1 MFYDLF
7 CDDDVLADD
16 CANVVPNLS
25 RLLSDDE
32 LTEILPEGSPYAEA
46 VILDGEELT
55 PDMALIVASMNWETM
70 MRNTA
75 AYLFTDWYYYATNP
89 DREHDYNNRQREIK
103 QLADAMLVLARKGS
117 VEVKTTLA
125 QVWNMPGMVFEA
137 LIVTP
142 DADVACALVRNKT
155 VCGEDLS
162 RAVKYGGSA
171 ACRVAVCERAADLTD
186 EILRA
191 IADEKIFAMCRGVK
205 VDADVV
211 EAARVELDRRG
222 AAVGE

>member
-16 CANVVPNLS
+16 CANVVPGLS

-55 PDMALIVASMNWETM
+55 PDMSLIVASMNWETM

-89 DREHDYNNRQREIK
+89 DSEHDYNNRQREIK

-137 LIVTP
+137 LIVAP

-205 VDADVV
+205 VDADVA

>member
-1 MFYDLF
+1 
-7 CDDDVLADD
+7 
-16 CANVVPNLS
+16 
-25 RLLSDDE
+25 
-32 LTEILPEGSPYAEA
+32 
-46 VILDGEELT
+46 
-55 PDMALIVASMNWETM
+55 MALIVASLNWETM

-89 DREHDYNNRQREIK
+89 DREHDYNNRQRDIK

-137 LIVTP
+137 LIVAP

-162 RAVKYGGSA
+162 RAVKYGGVGRHVWLGAPAVFCFLHMFLSKR
-171 ACRVAVCERAADLTD
+171 CRLCFLLVASNSIKIRSNWKIWWCG
-186 EILRA
+186 A
-191 IADEKIFAMCRGVK
+191 IAVA
-205 VDADVV
+205 
-211 EAARVELDRRG
+211 
-222 AAVGE
+222 

>member
-7 CDDDVLADD
+7 SGNDVLADD
-16 CANVVPNLS
+16 CANVVPDLS

-55 PDMALIVASMNWETM
+55 PDMALIIASLNWEMM

-75 AYLFTDWYYYATNP
+75 AYLATDWYYYATN
-89 DREHDYNNRQREIK
+89 HDYERNYNRQREIK
-103 QLADAMLVLARKGS
+103 QLADAMLMLARKGS

-125 QVWNMPGMVFEA
+125 QVWHMPGMVFDA
-137 LIVTP
+137 LIVAPAT
-142 DADVACALVRNKT
+142 DVACALVRNKT
-155 VCGEDLS
+155 VSGEDLG

-171 ACRVAVCERAADLTD
+171 ACRVAVCERAADLSD
-186 EILRA
+186 EILRS

-211 EAARVELDRRG
+211 EAARAELERRR
-222 AAVGE
+222 AATGE

>member
-7 CDDDVLADD
+7 SGNDVLADD
-16 CANVVPNLS
+16 CANVVPDLS

-55 PDMALIVASMNWETM
+55 PDMALIIASLNWEMM

-75 AYLFTDWYYYATNP
+75 AYLATDWYYYATN
-89 DREHDYNNRQREIK
+89 HDYERNYNRQREIK

-125 QVWNMPGMVFEA
+125 QVWHMPGMVFDA
-137 LIVTP
+137 LIVAPAT
-142 DADVACALVRNKT
+142 DVACALVRNKT

-171 ACRVAVCERAADLTD
+171 ACRVAVCERAADLSD
-186 EILRA
+186 EILRS

-211 EAARVELDRRG
+211 EAARAELERRR
-222 AAVGE
+222 AATGE

>member
-7 CDDDVLADD
+7 GDNDVLADD
-16 CANVVPNLS
+16 CANVVPDLS

-32 LTEILPEGSPYAEA
+32 LTEILPEGSPYGEA

-55 PDMALIVASMNWETM
+55 PGMALIIASMNWETM

-89 DREHDYNNRQREIK
+89 DREHGYNNRQHEIK

-117 VEVKTTLA
+117 PEVKATLA
-125 QVWNMPGMVFEA
+125 QVWNMPDAVFDA
-137 LIVTP
+137 LIAAPAV
-142 DADVACALVRNKT
+142 DVVCALVRNKT
-155 VCGEDLS
+155 VSGERLS
-162 RAVKYGGSA
+162 SAVKYGGSA
-171 ACRVAVCERAADLTD
+171 ACCVAVFERAADLSD
-186 EILRA
+186 EILCA
-191 IADEKIFAMCRGVK
+191 IADEEIFAMCRGVK

-211 EAARVELDRRG
+211 EAARVELERRR
-222 AAVGE
+222 AAAGE

>member
-16 CANVVPNLS
+16 CANVVPDLS
-25 RLLSDDE
+25 SLLSDDE

-46 VILDGEELT
+46 VLLDGEELT
-55 PDMALIVASMNWETM
+55 PDVALIIASLNWETM
-70 MRNTA
+70 MRNAA

-89 DREHDYNNRQREIK
+89 DREHDYNNRPREIK

-125 QVWNMPGMVFEA
+125 QVWNMPGMVFDA
-137 LIVTP
+137 LIVAP

-205 VDADVV
+205 VDADVA